1 MEYFNAFQNWLYH
14 TGFYQDILSKM
25 PAPLNNIYFDSVLA
39 IGFIVYL
46 ILRIIET
53 IRISC
58 YRRRI
63 RKQQAGE
70 RERRR
75 EKEDEVSARERQ
87 VQEQEEK
94 IGRFV
99 DFMEILFASKARRT
113 GQWSP
118 DGTAYD
124 ETWDGRSPETWEIG
138 DDKRQRKRIGFKR
151 FFLEKKDDPEREHE
165 IVIDSRS
172 EVSDFD
178 AVMDAHD
185 YDEKREHEAV
195 ERRERA
201 DERMKSNL
209 HSLDKELKVEVQQ
222 EQVSES
228 SDKPDPEYEKRKA
241 RAKLQEEKERKRAEK
256 LEERQR
262 KKGERHGRFRKDG

>member
-39 IGFIVYL
+39 IGLIVYL

-63 RKQQAGE
+63 RKLQAGE

-75 EKEDEVSARERQ
+75 EKEDEVSERERQ

-99 DFMEILFASKARRT
+99 DFMEILFASRARRT
-113 GQWSP
+113 DQWSS
-118 DGTAYD
+118 DAAND
-124 ETWDGRSPETWEIG
+124 ERWDGKGAETWEIG
-138 DDKRQRKRIGFKR
+138 GDKHRRKRIGFKR
-151 FFLEKKDDPEREHE
+151 FFLEKKDDPEYESE

-178 AVMDAHD
+178 AAMDAYD

-195 ERRERA
+195 ERREKA

-209 HSLDKELKVEVQQ
+209 RSLDKKLIVEARQ
-222 EQVSES
+222 EQAYES
-228 SDKPDPEYEKRKA
+228 PDKPDPEYERRKEQ
-241 RAKLQEEKERKRAEK
+241 AKLQEEKERKHAEK
-256 LEERQR
+256 LADRQR